1 MRSSMIQKLLDKD
14 FFVSS
19 EQNITLEPRAPQ
31 PVYPE
36 HTHNF
41 NEIVIVTKGS
51 GKHILNGQLFDLYP
65 GMMFYIHASD
75 CHLYEN
81 VNNLHLTNILYRQ
94 PDKFNFINGIGELIP
109 TQNSS
114 QSHYFVDKKCNQ
126 HVQTILNQL
135 NQVNEQSNP
144 IQESLFLQLLLLFKQ
159 NQYVNHGSG
168 STDTR
173 VKQLLHWLQIHFK
186 ETIDWDKITQQF
198 SLSLRS
204 FHRHMKNQLG
214 ITPQK
219 YLIKLRLAEAYSQL
233 IYTSKSITEIAQE
246 CGFNDSAYFSTC
258 FKQEFKVGPQILRND
273 PEKRYH

>member
-1 MRSSMIQKLLDKD
+1 MIKKLLDKD

-19 EQNITLEPRAPQ
+19 DQNIALEPRAPQ
-31 PVYPE
+31 TVYPE

-81 VNNLHLTNILYRQ
+81 VNNLHLTNILFRDQ
-94 PDKFNFINGIGELIP
+94 DKFNFINGINELIP
-109 TQNSS
+109 RQKTN

-126 HVQTILNQL
+126 YVQAILNQL
-135 NQVNEQSNP
+135 NQMNKQPNAF
-144 IQESLFLQLLLLFKQ
+144 QESLFLQLLLLFKQ
-159 NQYVNHGSG
+159 NHHVNQGEG
-168 STDTR
+168 STDSR
-173 VKQLLHWLQIHFK
+173 VKQLLHWLQIHFN
-186 ETIDWDKITQQF
+186 EPIDWDMITQQF

-204 FHRHMKNQLG
+204 FHRHIKNHLG

-219 YLIKLRLAEAYSQL
+219 YLIKLRLAEAYTQL
-233 IYTSKSITEIAQE
+233 IYTRKTITEIAQE

-258 FKQEFKVGPQILRND
+258 FKQEFEIGPQILRND
-273 PEKRYH
+273 PERRYH